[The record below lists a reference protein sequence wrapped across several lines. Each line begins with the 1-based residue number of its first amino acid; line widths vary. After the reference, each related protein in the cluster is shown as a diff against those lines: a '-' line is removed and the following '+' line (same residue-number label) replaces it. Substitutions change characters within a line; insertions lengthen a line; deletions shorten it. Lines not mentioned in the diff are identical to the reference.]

1 MDECE
6 MRPFIAAIL
15 IAALASPAYSQS
27 RPSEVNGAR
36 AAAENAERSKAEDK
50 AFTDAVKRIRPPEK
64 KYDPWGVVR
73 EPKGAGGSLGAPFR
87 SPAPR

>member
-1 MDECE
+1 

-27 RPSEVNGAR
+27 GPADGGRPSVANAAR
-36 AAAENAERSKAEDK
+36 AAAENADRRKAEDK

-73 EPKGAGGSLGAPFR
+73 APSAGGYS
-87 SPAPR
+87 SPR